1 MSNFDQLLSVDRIF
15 AIYNHS
21 VAALQGVSLS
31 VRTGEVRA
39 LLGANGAGKTT
50 TLRAIANLLGTQRG
64 SVTSGRIVFDGL
76 DVLKTPP
83 STLVQAGLASV
94 LEGRHVFKSL
104 NVEENLIVGALARGS
119 RRSELSADLE
129 RIYALFPSLLPK
141 RKIAAG
147 LTSGGE
153 QQMVAIG
160 RALMSRPRL
169 LILDEPSMGLAP
181 IVVKGIFETLRALN
195 RNDGLTILMA
205 EQNAAIALRYAD
217 QATVIENGTD
227 VLSDTADALRRGD
240 YVKEFYLGS
249 NVSSGIKREAG
260 PQQPSAVSASD
271 ELQTIAAE

>member
-1 MSNFDQLLSVDRIF
+1 
-15 AIYNHS
+15 
-21 VAALQGVSLS
+21 
-31 VRTGEVRA
+31 
-39 LLGANGAGKTT
+39 
-50 TLRAIANLLGTQRG
+50 
-64 SVTSGRIVFDGL
+64 
-76 DVLKTPP
+76 
-83 STLVQAGLASV
+83 
-94 LEGRHVFKSL
+94 
-104 NVEENLIVGALARGS
+104 
-119 RRSELSADLE
+119 
-129 RIYALFPSLLPK
+129 
-141 RKIAAG
+141 
-147 LTSGGE
+147 
-153 QQMVAIG
+153 
-160 RALMSRPRL
+160 MSRPRL